1 MDCFE
6 EKTNQKMHH
15 ISNPSILYFGTP
27 VVLVGTTNDDDTF
40 NLAPISSAFWL
51 GYRCM
56 IGIAAHSK
64 TTENILRTKE
74 CVLNLPSVDQVG
86 AVDRLALVTGSNPVP
101 AGKVL
106 KGYEH
111 EADKFGRAGLTPI
124 ASTIVKA
131 PRVLECP
138 VHLEAAYV
146 AIHPFAAETG
156 IGNIRSVT
164 LELKILR
171 VHLDESIVSD
181 QNSNHVDPDKWRPLM
196 MSFQQF
202 YGLGAQVHPSKLA
215 SVPEQLYRTND
226 TESALA
232 AGIMS

>member
-1 MDCFE
+1 
-6 EKTNQKMHH
+6 MHH

-40 NLAPISSAFWL
+40 NLAPISSVFWL

-86 AVDRLALVTGSNPVP
+86 AVDRLALLTGSNPVP

-138 VHLEAAYV
+138 VHLEAAFV

-181 QNSNHVDPDKWRPLM
+181 ENPNHVDPDKWRPLM

-232 AGIMS
+232 AGMVS

>member
-1 MDCFE
+1 
-6 EKTNQKMHH
+6 MHQ

-27 VVLVGTTNDDDTF
+27 VVLVGTTNVDDTF

-64 TTENILRTKE
+64 TTENILRTRE
-74 CVLNLPSVDQVG
+74 CVLNLPSVEQVE
-86 AVDRLALVTGSNPVP
+86 AVDRLALLTGSNPVP
-101 AGKVL
+101 AGKKL
-106 KGYEH
+106 KGYTY
-111 EADKFGRAGLTPI
+111 EADKFGRAGLTPLE
-124 ASTIVKA
+124 STIVSA

-138 VHLEAAYV
+138 VQLEAAFV

-156 IGNIRSVT
+156 IENIRSVT

-171 VHLDESIVSD
+171 VHLDDSIVSRENPD
-181 QNSNHVDPDKWRPLM
+181 HVDPEKWRPLI

-202 YGLGAQVHPSKLA
+202 YGLGGQLHPSKLA
-215 SVPEQLYRTND
+215 SVPERLYRTRD
-226 TESALA
+226 TESA
-232 AGIMS
+232 GISHLDLN